1 MQNQNNQFASED
13 DRESV
18 EAGLT
23 LVGIFGL
30 QDPLRPGIPQAVKQC
45 QISGINVRMVTG
57 DNIDTAISISRDA
70 GIIH

>member
-23 LVGIFGL
+23 FVGIFGL

>member
-30 QDPLRPGIPQAVKQC
+30 QDPLRPGIPQAV
-45 QISGINVRMVTG
+45 
-57 DNIDTAISISRDA
+57 
-70 GIIH
+70 

>member
-1 MQNQNNQFASED
+1 
-13 DRESV
+13 V